1 MNNLMCDWLTVVIDC
16 VHDPIP
22 SGIVQVIDE
31 DGFVTQ
37 TIVKK
42 KMVRSSWESS
52 IHVKTNMVRT
62 HNGITQGQQLFVDG
76 NFSKFLQGHNIVGS
90 CDIPA
95 LAAEACR
102 VALKSLGITLYPVQL
117 QNILNGQ
124 FVIKRVDLTA
134 SYSLP
139 SDADVDAWIQAAS
152 VNAKTRHGL
161 PELTHHTLYFGKKSR
176 RWAIKFYSKS
186 REVREGKSKLPNELA
201 YTPLRPF
208 AFGKLRCE
216 VVLRRQELDRIAK
229 RHGLKNKG
237 SALTF
242 DYKYKHNLKR
252 DLDVYGYHLTP
263 DFCQLLFSEYVERL
277 EMNAALKLQDTDML
291 RLPNAVK
298 GTYLLYRDGVDVRQ
312 MLAKRTFYNH
322 RKILNECLGVDISL
336 PAVGVRGN
344 NVVPLVRVLEAKPE
358 RIPKNLLPY
367 IFTRGNS
374 YVAANQ

>member
-16 VHDPIP
+16 LHDPIP
-22 SGIVQVIDE
+22 AGRVQVIDE
-31 DGFVTQ
+31 DGCVTQ

-42 KMVRSSWESS
+42 RSVRSSWESS
-52 IHVKTNMVRT
+52 IHVKTNSVRT
-62 HNGITQGQQLFVDG
+62 HNGLTQGQQLFIDG

-95 LAAEACR
+95 LTAEACR
-102 VALKSLGITLYPVQL
+102 VALKQLGITLYPLQL

-124 FVIKRVDLTA
+124 FVIKRCDLTA

-161 PELTHHTLYFGKKSR
+161 PELTHNTLYFGKHSR
-176 RWAIKFYSKS
+176 RWSIKFYSKS
-186 REVREGKSKLPNELA
+186 REIRSGKSKLPNELA
-201 YTPLRPF
+201 YTPLKPY

-216 VVLRRQELDRIAK
+216 VVIRKPELERIAK
-229 RHGLKNKG
+229 RHNLVNKG

-242 DYKYKHNLKR
+242 DHKYKHNLKR

-263 DFCQLLFSEYVERL
+263 DFCQLLFNEYVERL
-277 EMNAALKLQDTDML
+277 EMNTALKLQDTDML

-298 GTYLLYRDGVDVRQ
+298 GTYLLYRDGVDVRH
-312 MLAKRTFYNH
+312 MLAKPTFYRH
-322 RKILNECLGVDISL
+322 RKILNESLGVDISL

-358 RIPKNLLPY
+358 RIPKNLLPF

-374 YVAANQ
+374 YVTAN